1 MATKRRRTKHRGNAA
16 GVVEARGRTGRR
28 PTREERDPKARE
40 AAERKQKRPA
50 RYEKPPTWKGAMTR
64 GLLAAVGMVAI
75 SLFLLKSVG
84 GALLLFP
91 LVLVMYVLVS
101 YYTDLWMYRR
111 HLRSKTAANGKA
123 ARR

>member
-1 MATKRRRTKHRGNAA
+1 MATRRRRTKHRGNAA

-50 RYEKPPTWKGAMTR
+50 RYEKPPTWKGSLTR
-64 GLLAAVGMVAI
+64 GLVAAVGMVLI
-75 SLFLLKSVG
+75 SLFLLNSVAS
-84 GALLLFP
+84 ALALFP
-91 LVLVMYVLVS
+91 VVLAMYVLIS

>member
-40 AAERKQKRPA
+40 AAERKQARTS
-50 RYEKPPTWKGAMTR
+50 RYEKPPTWKGALTR
-64 GLLAAVGMVAI
+64 GLLAAVGMVFI

-84 GALLLFP
+84 SALALFP
-91 LVLVMYVLVS
+91 LVLVMYVLIS

-111 HLRSKTAANGKA
+111 HLRSKAAGNGKA